1 MGPLEMSVHLTTRSC
16 GLFGGGASSNQSVLL
31 EYRWETALEPQHLQ
45 QNFTTEH
52 EQEWAQL
59 NHICSAKQ
67 TALISRVRLVVDAAH
82 ARSCHPNSK
91 NTTDNLLATTWDD
104 TTWNGVTNTTRL
116 FIGDS
121 RMSGEARIYAHQ
133 LQRRCVAHHG
143 TFHRS
148 TDYHMGARTSNFA
161 VWCESINAWA
171 LYVRS
176 NRLGENWLAIDA
188 ASRGLL
194 ASVSTPSSKSE
205 PHMAGHATSF
215 DTSRT
220 HVEVIFGTYVWDVI
234 DRDGKDVSV
243 FMHQNIDES
252 QLAIFYA
259 QMQAA
264 MPNAWFVP
272 RGAPPVNPLPVNPLH
287 DTFTNSHVEG
297 KLDRNLPLIRDVH
310 DTWVAQ
316 EQAFAARNGIDFLN
330 AFQVSIARRHGV
342 LNLPCAAHNLAEIS
356 ALCPHCICL
365 AHHRVSRGTKCG
377 PRPRVRR
384 SPHSVQGHVAPM
396 RPPRAGDIR

>member
-1 MGPLEMSVHLTTRSC
+1 MDMERGDH
-16 GLFGGGASSNQSVLL
+16 
-31 EYRWETALEPQHLQ
+31 
-45 QNFTTEH
+45 
-52 EQEWAQL
+52 
-59 NHICSAKQ
+59 
-67 TALISRVRLVVDAAH
+67 
-82 ARSCHPNSK
+82 
-91 NTTDNLLATTWDD
+91 
-104 TTWNGVTNTTRL
+104 TTRL

-220 HVEVIFGTYVWDVI
+220 HVEVIFGTYVLECD
-234 DRDGKDVSV
+234 
-243 FMHQNIDES
+243 
-252 QLAIFYA
+252 
-259 QMQAA
+259 
-264 MPNAWFVP
+264 
-272 RGAPPVNPLPVNPLH
+272 
-287 DTFTNSHVEG
+287 
-297 KLDRNLPLIRDVH
+297 
-310 DTWVAQ
+310 
-316 EQAFAARNGIDFLN
+316 
-330 AFQVSIARRHGV
+330 
-342 LNLPCAAHNLAEIS
+342 
-356 ALCPHCICL
+356 
-365 AHHRVSRGTKCG
+365 
-377 PRPRVRR
+377 
-384 SPHSVQGHVAPM
+384 
-396 RPPRAGDIR
+396 